1 MQDNSFITKMTGRG
15 ELPIGKMPGFEPP
28 DDETHEIILERFKK
42 QMRKETV
49 STVFWT
55 IMSLFFI
62 ITYIVMYFR
71 MDAKADAKKGILVAL
86 AAFVVIAV
94 VTIYKYVFIDKKA
107 DAIVKSYVFPYCCI
121 VSFYISNDISY
132 NLPPFVDT
140 KIYLQIHIDV
150 YERW

>member
-71 MDAKADAKKGILVAL
+71 RRKKGYPGGAGS
-86 AAFVVIAV
+86 FRC
-94 VTIYKYVFIDKKA
+94 DCC
-107 DAIVKSYVFPYCCI
+107 SY
-121 VSFYISNDISY
+121 
-132 NLPPFVDT
+132 
-140 KIYLQIHIDV
+140 YLQICV
-150 YERW
+150 Y